1 MKKIYLT
8 LIIALLAAGCTDKD
22 LTKRFGG
29 TTTIK
34 LPVNKKLITATWKE
48 GNSIW
53 YLVRERKPGEHPE
66 THEFIE
72 SSNLGILEGKVIFQE
87 IFDK

>member
-8 LIIALLAAGCTDKD
+8 LIISLLAVGCTDKD
-22 LTKRFGG
+22 LSKSYGG

-48 GNSIW
+48 GNNIW
-53 YLVRERKPGEHPE
+53 YLVRERKSGEQPE

-72 SSNLGILEGKVIFQE
+72 SSNLGIFEGKVIFQE
-87 IFDK
+87 TFDK